1 MSKNTFKT
9 FVLLALLGGL
19 LMGVGSLFGK
29 GGLIIGLGI
38 GLVFV
43 GGSYWF
49 SDKLAIKSARA
60 QPVTE
65 AEAPEYYRMVRELTT
80 AAGMPM
86 PSLYVTPDAQPN
98 AFATGRNPDHAAV
111 AVTQG
116 IVNLLGWSD
125 ELRGVLAHEISHV
138 GNRDILISSVA
149 ATLATVI
156 TFLAHMA
163 QMAALFGGF
172 GRSDDEDGPGM
183 FGAIIFIFV
192 GPLAAGIIRMAISRS
207 REYQADASGA
217 QLTGDPLALASA
229 LRKLEHGVQA
239 RPLVESPQLAPT
251 SSLMIANPF
260 RGGAGLGRLFSTHP
274 PMADR
279 IARLEAMAGY
289 PR

>member
-9 FVLLALLGGL
+9 FILLALLGGL
-19 LMGVGSLFGK
+19 LMGVGSLFGQ

-65 AEAPEYYRMVRELTT
+65 AEAPEYYRMVRELTA

-86 PSLYVTPDAQPN
+86 PKLYVTPDAQPN
-98 AFATGRNPDHAAV
+98 AFATGRNPNHAAV

-138 GNRDILISSVA
+138 GNRDILIGSVA
-149 ATLATVI
+149 AAVAMGI
-156 TFLAHMA
+156 TFVARMA
-163 QMAALFGGF
+163 MWGAMFGG
-172 GRSDDEDGPGM
+172 GGGDDNRGTNPIALIA
-183 FGAIIFIFV
+183 FSLLA
-192 GPLAAGIIRMAISRS
+192 PLAAAVLQMALSRS
-207 REYQADASGA
+207 REFEADRSGA
-217 QLTGDPLALASA
+217 RLIHDGEPLARALAKLEQGAKAIPMAVDPTQASKYIVNPLTG
-229 LRKLEHGVQA
+229 RKVQF
-239 RPLVESPQLAPT
+239 
-251 SSLMIANPF
+251 AN
-260 RGGAGLGRLFSTHP
+260 LFSTHP
-274 PMADR
+274 PMEER
-279 IARLEAMAGY
+279 IARLRKGEWQD
-289 PR
+289 